1 VLLDFRPVLVVN
13 GFVLLILAAAMIVP
27 LGVDWA
33 VGGGESAAFLLAIA
47 VTGFAGA
54 TFILAARSGGGRSRL
69 HSREAFFATVTS
81 WVLGG
86 IFASL
91 PLMFGSLHLHIV
103 DALFESVSGLTTTG
117 ATVITGLDGAPAA
130 QLLWRALLNWLGG
143 IGIILTAVAVL
154 PLLRIGGMQLFRLD
168 SSEVGEATIPR
179 LSQQGRGL
187 LIVYPAFTAV
197 LAVAFAISG
206 MNALESVCHAMS
218 ALSTG
223 GFSTSD
229 QSLGHFGDGAHWVAV
244 VGMIAGAIT
253 FSLYL
258 EPLRRGPTTIFA
270 DSQVR
275 RFLILIATFSLLLA
289 LWNWG
294 SRGMA
299 VGPALRLSIF
309 NTVSILTTT
318 GFHSGDYDAWGGFA
332 QVAFF
337 VMALIGGCTGSAAG
351 GIKVFRFEVLLAS
364 ASIHL
369 KRLLH
374 PHGMFA
380 IELNKRRITDPVVR
394 SVMSFVMLYLT
405 SVSLLALALAVTGL
419 DATTSLSGAAA
430 ALGNVGPG
438 LGHLIGPAG
447 SYHAV
452 PVAAKWILIAGMILG
467 RLELAT
473 VIVLFTPT
481 FWRS

>member
-1 VLLDFRPVLVVN
+1 MVLLDFRPVLVVN
-13 GFVLLILAAAMIVP
+13 GYLLLILAAAMIVP
-27 LGVDWA
+27 LGVDRA

-54 TFILAARSGGGRSRL
+54 TMILAARGGSRRL
-69 HSREAFFATVTS
+69 HSREAFLATTIG
-81 WVLGG
+81 WVLGSV
-86 IFASL
+86 FACL
-91 PLMFGSLHLHIV
+91 PFCLGSLHLGIV

-117 ATVITGLDGAPAA
+117 ATVITGLDSAPAA
-130 QLLWRALLNWLGG
+130 QLLWRAILNWLGG

-187 LIVYPAFTAV
+187 LIVYPLLTAI
-197 LAVAFAISG
+197 LAIAFAVSG

-218 ALSTG
+218 SLSTG

-229 QSLGHFGDGAHWVAV
+229 QSLGHFGDGARWIAV

-258 EPLRRGPTTIFA
+258 APLRNGLMTIFA

-275 RFLILIATFSLLLA
+275 RFLILIVVFSLLLT

-294 SRGMA
+294 SGRMA
-299 VGPALRLSIF
+299 GGEAAERSIF
-309 NTVSILTTT
+309 NTVSVLTTT
-318 GFHSGDYDAWGGFA
+318 GFHWGDYDSWGGFA

-337 VMALIGGCTGSAAG
+337 AMALIGGCTGSAAG
-351 GIKVFRFEVLLAS
+351 GIKVFRFEVLLAA

-380 IELNKRRITDPVVR
+380 IELNERRITDPVVR

-405 SVSLLALALAVTGL
+405 SVALLALALAVCGL

-447 SYHAV
+447 SYHNLPA
-452 PVAAKWILIAGMILG
+452 AAKSVLIAGMILG

-473 VIVLFTPT
+473 VIILFTPT